1 VSKRRSASHRTRRSL
16 TPACAPDDAHVAEE
30 EHLPLRERLADA
42 WQVLL
47 MCFDCFLLNE
57 ALTLPL
63 GDASCRASRTM
74 SGWRRWRRRR
84 PEAKSLLRET
94 LKLQTCRHFPA
105 LPPRQQR

>member
-1 VSKRRSASHRTRRSL
+1 MRDQVARLVQLADTLLPCGEQTPSASHRTRRSL

-57 ALTLPL
+57 ALTPPL
-63 GDASCRASRTM
+63 GDAPCRASRTM

-84 PEAKSLLRET
+84 P
-94 LKLQTCRHFPA
+94 
-105 LPPRQQR
+105 